1 MSLVAGL
8 ETYDGRGKLILK
20 SLPSPSVWLD
30 FSADFVGIPS
40 GLDSASPFGV
50 GVEVDEGV
58 FFNTQSLDDVSEI
71 SSSVGPVGFSTRRPL
86 LGDFQL
92 GDGAELSEVSGYL
105 FNFPDLAG
113 YQDPSKVA
121 PVPSKTEL
129 VTEPWRIDLSSVR
142 PEKLWAREWLAIY
155 GFGISHEVRVRR
167 ADGKT
172 FDSQEVLE
180 VLHNLECSLSL
191 AAGGMVAVMLITGR
205 SREGIDCW
213 FTCGHSLVDRYRPQ
227 RSVCLTDSAESL
239 NALLNSWTSLGEGTT
254 QRGSMYRLLRMVVAG
269 NQLSPTESA
278 IIMFSSSIELGDW
291 ILRLADEEHP
301 RNESLAEKLR
311 YLSDILKVSLSLDEF
326 DEELKEYSS
335 KIFTGAESASRGL
348 AEIRN
353 RVTHPPRE
361 GTHLKIPD
369 VVVLREGY
377 LWYREIA
384 TLLLLKIIKYR
395 GPYNQ
400 CRIRSGNFEY
410 EEKQFG

>member
-1 MSLVAGL
+1 MSLVAGS
-8 ETYDGRGKLILK
+8 ETYEGQGKLVLK

-30 FSADFVGIPS
+30 FSADFAGIPS
-40 GLDSASPFGV
+40 GLDSVSPLDIGV
-50 GVEVDEGV
+50 VIDERV
-58 FFNTQSLDDVSEI
+58 FFNTRSLDDVSET
-71 SSSVGPVGFSTRRPL
+71 SKSVGPVGFSTRRPL
-86 LGDFQL
+86 LSDFQL

-113 YQDPSKVA
+113 YQDPSNEA

-129 VTEPWRIDLSSVR
+129 VIGLWRIDLNSVR
-142 PEKLWAREWLAIY
+142 PRKLWNREWLAIY
-155 GFGISHEVRVRR
+155 GFGISHEVSVRR
-167 ADGKT
+167 ADGKS
-172 FDSQEVLE
+172 FNSQEVLE

-213 FTCGHSLVDRYRPQ
+213 FTCGHNLVDRYRPQ
-227 RSVCLTDSAESL
+227 RSVCLTDNAESL
-239 NALLNSWTSLGEGTT
+239 NTLLDSWTSLGEGTS

-291 ILRLADEEHP
+291 ILRLADERHP
-301 RNESLAEKLR
+301 RNESLAQKLQ

-326 DEELKEYSS
+326 DEEFKEYSL
-335 KIFTGAESASRGL
+335 KISTGTESASRGL

-369 VVVLREGY
+369 VAVLREGH

-400 CRIRSGNFEY
+400 CRIHSGNFEC
-410 EEKQFG
+410 EEKQFD